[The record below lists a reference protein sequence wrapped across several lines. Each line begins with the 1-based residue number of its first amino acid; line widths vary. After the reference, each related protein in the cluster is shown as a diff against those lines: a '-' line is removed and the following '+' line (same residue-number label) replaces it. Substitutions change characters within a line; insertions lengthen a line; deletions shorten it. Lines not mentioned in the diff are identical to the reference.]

1 MTNTLQ
7 YVHFGPWSSA
17 PLVFA
22 LSPLC
27 ALTSNEHG
35 FSRSQKKYW
44 PTDLKSRNLY
54 FFLWQ
59 GGFEKKWL
67 FKYLILI
74 NNYFLLG
81 EMNKAESMKSGHRP
95 HSNFQMSLIQNSL
108 GKIFNFVFLFIGG
121 VFWNINDKLNQPVES
136 KERKWMALTC
146 RHKESSLK
154 CHQELRALHPSTG
167 LVGKEQPLFRRAW
180 NPLCHLDL
188 SWPIKFFSDIFFT
201 CQVCLWGPQW
211 EENVLLT
218 SLQVGSPV
226 KIDSSSAS
234 HWRCFIGCFS
244 SSFWSK
250 ALSNGTQW
258 NDWFF

>member
-1 MTNTLQ
+1 
-7 YVHFGPWSSA
+7 
-17 PLVFA
+17 
-22 LSPLC
+22 
-27 ALTSNEHG
+27 
-35 FSRSQKKYW
+35 
-44 PTDLKSRNLY
+44 
-54 FFLWQ
+54 
-59 GGFEKKWL
+59 
-67 FKYLILI
+67 
-74 NNYFLLG
+74 
-81 EMNKAESMKSGHRP
+81 MNKTEGMKSGHGP
-95 HSNFQMSLIQNSL
+95 HSNFQMSLVQNSL

-121 VFWNINDKLNQPVES
+121 VFWNINDKLNQSVES
-136 KERKWMALTC
+136 KRTKMNALTR

-188 SWPIKFFSDIFFT
+188 SWPIKFFSDMFFT

-218 SLQVGSPV
+218 SLQAGSPG

-234 HWRCFIGCFS
+234 HWQRFIGCFS

-258 NDWFF
+258 NDWLYTILYLNRFLKRMQILTQWNSWSLNPPPSLATTCTLWTPWEEEHFKIYKYKLWWKAQKQMPGKSM